1 LFDERTDSPS
11 SSRSQTVKEGGVLIV
26 VVTNRASADTLERC
40 VVSIAQSASPRTAV
54 LIDNGT
60 HAADPA
66 LLSNVDKYIKI
77 DTNDGFAAAVNVGAR
92 MALRSN
98 TSTVAVLNDDTYVEP
113 AWLAR
118 PLELLAA
125 DPTLGAVQ
133 PKLLLSDRGSPTIN
147 SLGVELDRY
156 GQGHDIGYGQPD
168 DPTDLAP
175 RPIDIFTGGAV
186 VFSAAFLR
194 DVGGFDERFFLY
206 YEDIDLALR
215 GRARGWHYVCDPSS
229 VVHHV
234 QGASTSRLGNHR
246 IFLQERNRLWCA
258 FRHGSARLIVN
269 AVWLSVRR
277 LRHEP
282 RATHAKAL
290 LHGVAGGVPRLVER
304 RRAFIPKSARLEN
317 RAT

>member
-1 LFDERTDSPS
+1 MTA
-11 SSRSQTVKEGGVLIV
+11 VIV
-26 VVTNRASADTLERC
+26 AYASGQDRLARC
-40 VVSIAQSASPRTAV
+40 VASLVDGTPNLRIIIVDNRPISLRRADLPDGVDSTRT
-54 LIDNGT
+54 LR
-60 HAADPA
+60 
-66 LLSNVDKYIKI
+66 
-77 DTNDGFAAAVNVGAR
+77 NDGFGAAVNEGVR
-92 MALRSN
+92 RALLDGDEVV
-98 TSTVAVLNDDTYVEP
+98 TVLNDDTFTDR
-113 AWLAR
+113 AGLDAAAR
-118 PLELLAA
+118 LLAA

-304 RRAFIPKSARLEN
+304 RRAFIPKLARLED